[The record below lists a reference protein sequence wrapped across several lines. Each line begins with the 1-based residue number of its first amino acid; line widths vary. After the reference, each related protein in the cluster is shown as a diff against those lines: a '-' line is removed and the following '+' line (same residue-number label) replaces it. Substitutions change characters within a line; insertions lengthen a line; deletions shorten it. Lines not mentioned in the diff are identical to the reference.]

1 MRSRRAERLLTLA
14 LAMALAA
21 ALGGVCAIARAEPAP
36 RLLEVWLNGERVDA
50 FAPLME
56 DQGRWYA
63 SAATLVQWRLRP
75 ADAPRAIGGTAH
87 HGLHA
92 WEPVFDRANQRLSLR
107 APPEQFLAQRL
118 RLDGRSDLE
127 APLVE
132 PLPGLAMDYSVN
144 AERSSG
150 QTSTAALLDL
160 RGFGWNIGGLARAS
174 GVLRAGANPA
184 ALPRWQRLDTTLQH
198 SAPEGLW
205 RASLGDAITCG
216 GELAPALRF
225 AGAQYGT
232 DFALRPDLVTQPL
245 PSVSGSAQVP
255 SGVDLLIDNRPA
267 GSAQVGPG
275 NYTLDQLPGVT
286 GAGEIR
292 VVQRDV
298 LGVER
303 VQVVPYYSSPRLLRQ
318 GLSDHCVEAG
328 VLRRGYALAGD
339 TYDGGFVAGALR
351 HGLSDTLTLLSRA
364 EVGQAVRAAH
374 LGAHWV
380 MAGAGVLSVQFA
392 RSQADGV
399 GGGQRAAIGF
409 ERVARAGSLS
419 ATLES
424 AGSGFRALDGT
435 RLPQRRATVF
445 GGTSIGQTSV
455 SGGVVWQRSTT
466 GLDTRVL
473 TAGLQRRVGMHW
485 HAGLSLYRRDG
496 RLSAAVLFTRALS
509 PDTTLAARA
518 QAGDN
523 AGLTVQAQRSEPA
536 SGGLGWRVQGGSD
549 ALHALAG
556 VSWLG
561 DTGRVE
567 LQATRWA
574 HDPNAHLRAA
584 AQGGVLW
591 IGGRPMLGRTLGEAA
606 AARVEIDGMQG
617 VGVRLNHRDTAVT
630 DGLGHAWVWGLQ
642 PWQENTLGVAA
653 DVLPLDVALSIPE
666 QQVRAP
672 AQTVVRVRFP
682 ARRTRSAL
690 VAVRL
695 PDGSPVVP
703 GARAWRAHENANAG
717 DDGAPFAHG
726 GQVWLNDLEDH
737 NTVRVEGPQGVCQVA
752 FELTPDQ
759 GSSATIGPLTC
770 TP

>member
-1 MRSRRAERLLTLA
+1 MRWRRVEALLLA
-14 LAMALAA
+14 IGLCGALTP
-21 ALGGVCAIARAEPAP
+21 ARAEPAP
-36 RLLEVWLNGERVDA
+36 RLLEVWLNGERVDG

-56 DQGRWYA
+56 DDGRWYA
-63 SAATLVQWRLRP
+63 TAETLARWRLRP
-75 ADAPRAIGGTAH
+75 ADPPRTIAGVAH
-87 HGLHA
+87 HGLQN
-92 WEPVFDRANQRLSLR
+92 WSPRFDKAQQRLALQ

-118 RLDGRSDLE
+118 RLDGRSDSE
-127 APLVE
+127 APLME

-144 AERSSG
+144 AERSGG
-150 QTSTAALLDL
+150 QSSTAALLDL
-160 RGFGWNIGGLARAS
+160 RGFGWSTGGLARAS

-184 ALPRWQRLDTTLQH
+184 GLPRWQRLDTSLQH
-198 SAPEGLW
+198 SDPNGLW

-232 DFALRPDLVTQPL
+232 DFSLRPDLVTQPL

-292 VVQRDV
+292 VVQRDL

-318 GLSDHCVEAG
+318 GLSEHCAEAG
-328 VLRRGYALAGD
+328 VLRRGYASASD
-339 TYDGGFVAGALR
+339 TYGGGFIAGSLR
-351 HGLSDTLTLLSRA
+351 HGLSDTLTLLGRA
-364 EVGQAVRAAH
+364 EAGQAVRAVH

-380 MAGAGVLSVQFA
+380 VAGAGVLSLQLG
-392 RSQADGV
+392 RSQADGT
-399 GGGQRAAIGF
+399 GAGQRTAIGF

-419 ATLES
+419 ATIDT
-424 AGSGFRALDGT
+424 AGTGFRSLDGS
-435 RLPQRRATVF
+435 RLPQRRTTLFA
-445 GGTSIGQTSV
+445 GTSIGQTSL
-455 SGGVVWQRSTT
+455 SAGLVWQR
-466 GLDTRVL
+466 GAQGQDTRVL
-473 TAGLQRRVGMHW
+473 TAGLQRRLGAHW

-496 RLSAAVLFTRALS
+496 QFSAALLLTRALS

-518 QAGDN
+518 QAGAD
-523 AGLTVQAQRSEPA
+523 AGLTVQAQRSEPDA
-536 SGGLGWRVQGGSD
+536 GGLGWRLQGGSD
-549 ALHALAG
+549 ALSALAG

-561 DTGRVE
+561 QLGRVE
-567 LQATRWA
+567 AQATKWR
-574 HDPNAHLRAA
+574 HDPEAHLRVA

-591 IGGRPMLGRTLGEAA
+591 IGGQPMLGRTIGEAA
-606 AARVEIDGMQG
+606 AARVEIEGMGG

-630 DGLGHAWVWGLQ
+630 DAKGQAWVWGLQ

-653 DVLPLDVALSIPE
+653 DVLPLDVVLGVPE
-666 QQVRAP
+666 LQVRPP

-690 VAVRL
+690 VSVRL
-695 PDGSPVVP
+695 PDGSPVPP
-703 GARAWRAHENANAG
+703 GARAYRAPGGAPAG
-717 DDGAPFAHG
+717 DEGAPFAHG
-726 GQVWLNDLEDH
+726 GQVWLTDLDDF
-737 NTVRVEGPQGVCQVA
+737 NTLRVEGPQGLCRVSFA
-752 FELTPDQ
+752 LAPTQ
-759 GSSATIGPLTC
+759 GAAATLGPFTC